1 MYIIQILPA
10 LMVYPCWFN
19 IFYMPLYLDVSA
31 IFLLSVLITPG
42 QPAGSCQGSGISAE
56 DVRLWSG
63 ETEVVESLSV
73 SQQMIESLLLGAGMQ
88 LENEE
93 YLMSIS
99 VRLQAA
105 LEKMLMAITDT
116 TNQVWTSATLYS
128 EYCLATSRHLL
139 SFPFVTKLHYVVWL
153 PGNILFFSNIVLYFC
168 KQVHTTLNKLR
179 MCYFALDSFSFSN

>member
-1 MYIIQILPA
+1 
-10 LMVYPCWFN
+10 
-19 IFYMPLYLDVSA
+19 MPLYLDVSA

-116 TNQVWTSATLYS
+116 TNQV
-128 EYCLATSRHLL
+128 
-139 SFPFVTKLHYVVWL
+139 
-153 PGNILFFSNIVLYFC
+153 
-168 KQVHTTLNKLR
+168 
-179 MCYFALDSFSFSN
+179 